1 MTEYGKTKLN
11 KAIKSYIVLN
21 EQKKAIEKSIKPL
34 GEEIKTAMTEADV
47 TVWETTG
54 VVAKLSETYTET
66 LDKEMVESRIKTV
79 REAVIKALGGSLPPE
94 LDKLISINDCY
105 KHSSSVRL
113 NVKAN
118 MNTAKAAVKAIAA
131 A

>member
-54 VVAKLSETYTET
+54 VVAKLSETLTET
-66 LDKEMVESRIKTV
+66 LDKDMVVSRIAEA
-79 REAVIKALGGSLPPE
+79 REVALKVFGGSLPPE
-94 LDKLISINDCY
+94 LDKLLSLDGCY
-105 KHSSSVRL
+105 KCTSSVRL
-113 NVKAN
+113 NVKA
-118 MNTAKAAVKAIAA
+118 NTAKAAVKAIAA